1 MNARDLRFLN
11 FKSRNSL
18 ITNELQLIKKTLD
31 IHRILVYNIALLN
44 MEESFQTQ
52 CRFCG
57 ETLNIPEDEHL
68 LGEGHIHLECEMDEE
83 ERTTTSP
90 VDLF

>member
-1 MNARDLRFLN
+1 
-11 FKSRNSL
+11 
-18 ITNELQLIKKTLD
+18 
-31 IHRILVYNIALLN
+31 
-44 MEESFQTQ
+44 MEDSFQTQ

-83 ERTTTSP
+83 ERTITSP